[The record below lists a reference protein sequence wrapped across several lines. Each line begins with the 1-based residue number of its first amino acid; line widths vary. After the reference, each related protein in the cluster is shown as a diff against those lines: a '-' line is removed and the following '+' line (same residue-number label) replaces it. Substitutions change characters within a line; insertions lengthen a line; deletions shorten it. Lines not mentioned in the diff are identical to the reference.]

1 MLTIREILAA
11 TCGTLLRGSE
21 DLAVFSVSTDTRNL
35 EPGALYV
42 SLVGERFDGHGF
54 AADAVARGAVAVLV
68 SRDAQ
73 VPENAAVVRVA
84 DTLQAFGHLAR
95 HWRRKL
101 GIKIVAVTGSSGKTS
116 TKEAIAD
123 LLGRFV
129 PTAKSFANYNNEIGV
144 PLTLLSLRE
153 GPEAAVLELAMR
165 GSGEIRY
172 LAEVAEP
179 DIGVITNIGMAHI
192 GRLGSREAIAAAKGE
207 LVAQMEDGIAILNGD
222 DPYCRELGA
231 RHRHAIYFST
241 QGPENAHVWAA
252 SDLAQVDGAWQFRAN
267 WRIPGP
273 ESASASASVPAS
285 ASETCLGPA
294 SGRDDRWGSP
304 AGSAPAGSAPAA
316 SGTAT
321 VTLSIPGTH
330 HVANALAAIA
340 VAASLG
346 YSLPAE
352 FTLSPQPVGGRSR
365 LIAVGDVEVL
375 DESYNANPESVRAT
389 LDSFCKLPCPG
400 RRVAVLGDMAELG
413 DFSADEHRAIGRDL
427 DALPI
432 DVVVTV
438 GEFADLIAEA
448 TTRETIRCRSNGEAV
463 SELGRLLRPGDR
475 LLVKGSRAGRLEE
488 I

>member
-1 MLTIREILAA
+1 VLTIREILTA
-11 TCGTLLRGSE
+11 TGGTLLRGSE
-21 DLAVFSVSTDTRNL
+21 DLVVTSVSTDTRNL

-42 SLVGERFDGHGF
+42 PLVGERFDGHAF
-54 AADAVARGAVAVLV
+54 APDAIGRGAVAVLV
-68 SRDAQ
+68 SHEVE
-73 VPENAAVVRVA
+73 VPETAAVVRVT
-84 DTLQAFGHLAR
+84 DTLAAFGHLAR
-95 HWRRKL
+95 HWRRLL

-144 PLTLLSLRE
+144 PLTLLGLRE
-153 GPEAAVLELAMR
+153 GPKAAVLELAMR
-165 GSGEIRY
+165 GPGEIRY

-179 DIGVITNIGMAHI
+179 HIGVITNIGTAHI

-207 LVAQMEDGIAILNGD
+207 LLEHMRDGIAILNGD
-222 DPYCRELGA
+222 DPYCRQLGA
-231 RHRHAIYFST
+231 NHRHALYFST
-241 QGPENAHVWAA
+241 KGPEDAHVWAA
-252 SDLAQVDGAWQFRAN
+252 SELTQVDGEWQFQAV
-267 WRIPGP
+267 WR
-273 ESASASASVPAS
+273 
-285 ASETCLGPA
+285 LDGPA
-294 SGRDDRWGSP
+294 LRVGSP
-304 AGSAPAGSAPAA
+304 SAPEGITPDAEVLAPAGA
-316 SGTAT
+316 SS

-340 VAASLG
+340 VVVSLG
-346 YSLPAE
+346 YDLPGA
-352 FTLSPQPVGGRSR
+352 FTLSPPPVGGRSR

-375 DESYNANPESVRAT
+375 DETYNANPESVRAT

-413 DFSADEHRAIGRDL
+413 DFSAVEHRAIGRDL

-438 GEFADLIAEA
+438 GAFADLIGEA
-448 TTRETIRCRSNGEAV
+448 TTHETIRCRSNGEAV
-463 SELGRLLRPGDR
+463 TALGQLLRPGDR

-488 I
+488 IIAGLSEVYA